1 MELDNIPISKIDFD
15 DDTFL
20 LGLRIDSPLLLNSI
34 KEIGL
39 INPPILRDKN
49 HVYQIISG
57 YKRLEACK
65 KLGIEEI
72 FSRVYKSGEISNEE
86 CLKIIF
92 YENQERLGDMEKAE
106 LLLKFKRLCG
116 LEQNELTQRM
126 LPFLGILPSRKNF
139 ERYMRLA
146 ELEKEIKAAFYSE
159 KITIEQAIILSK
171 VEDPIRIEIQKRVL
185 LKYKMNTNET
195 REVIKEIQEHALR
208 NKRSVEEIIDQIEH
222 KIGQGDARADL
233 FRRELKLTRYPM
245 LTRVEE
251 EFKDCLKS
259 LNVPKDLTIHHPS
272 FFEGNYIEIR
282 MRIESTQRL
291 PEIFSYFESVLKK
304 GLIDKLLGIVKEGR

>member
-1 MELDNIPISKIDFD
+1 
-15 DDTFL
+15 
-20 LGLRIDSPLLLNSI
+20 
-34 KEIGL
+34 
-39 INPPILRDKN
+39 
-49 HVYQIISG
+49 
-57 YKRLEACK
+57 
-65 KLGIEEI
+65 
-72 FSRVYKSGEISNEE
+72 
-86 CLKIIF
+86 
-92 YENQERLGDMEKAE
+92 
-106 LLLKFKRLCG
+106 
-116 LEQNELTQRM
+116 
-126 LPFLGILPSRKNF
+126 
-139 ERYMRLA
+139 
-146 ELEKEIKAAFYSE
+146 
-159 KITIEQAIILSK
+159 
-171 VEDPIRIEIQKRVL
+171 
-185 LKYKMNTNET
+185 MNTNET

-222 KIGQGDARADL
+222 KIGQGDARTDL
-233 FRRELKLTRYPM
+233 FRRELKLMRYPM